1 MNEKFIGNLESIQYN
16 ATLAVAGAIEGISN
30 ELGLKHLRERV
41 RRQSLFHE
49 IYNLKLPKYLCNL
62 IASVIFFFLYNN
74 IKSTRKKIINT
85 TD

>member
-16 ATLAVAGAIEGISN
+16 ATLAVAGAVEGISKENLYN

-49 IYNLKLPKYLCNL
+49 IYNLKLPKYLCTL
-62 IASVIFFFLYNN
+62 IALVIFFFF
-74 IKSTRKKIINT
+74 IT
-85 TD
+85 T